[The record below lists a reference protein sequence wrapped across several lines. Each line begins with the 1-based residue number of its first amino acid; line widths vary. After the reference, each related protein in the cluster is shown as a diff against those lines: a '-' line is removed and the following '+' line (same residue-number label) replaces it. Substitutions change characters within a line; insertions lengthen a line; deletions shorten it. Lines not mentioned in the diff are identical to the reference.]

1 MIYCDLGDFS
11 SGSLRNKVID
21 CARKGAPTNAAE
33 RKRKRDRVRG
43 ERMRRKRREE
53 RNRERERGRER
64 KREIYLSRSLPGWI
78 VNLRLLIRGKSYHAA
93 SRTETRL
100 LRTSDKFA

>member
-43 ERMRRKRREE
+43 EDEEKEKRREKQGK
-53 RNRERERGRER
+53 REREREEKGDIFVKISARVDR
-64 KREIYLSRSLPGWI
+64 
-78 VNLRLLIRGKSYHAA
+78 
-93 SRTETRL
+93 
-100 LRTSDKFA
+100 